1 MMRKSNSFKVPEKYF
16 ENFDVEILEKL
27 KLKKNVFTFPR
38 NYFENIDSKKIIE
51 KERSRSFYRNL
62 LITSSLTMSIM
73 ILFFLNT
80 FSEKEFVDETFL
92 VNDILE
98 ENFDY
103 MNQNLII
110 NRYSSNYTYQNYDN
124 QIIMS
129 NFDTDFDYLLID

>member
-1 MMRKSNSFKVPEKYF
+1 MRKSNSFKVPEKYF
-16 ENFDVEILEKL
+16 ENIDVEILEKL
-27 KLKKNVFTFPR
+27 KFKKNVFTFPQ

-62 LITSSLTMSIM
+62 LITSSVTMSLM
-73 ILFFLNT
+73 ILLILNT
-80 FSEKEFVDETFL
+80 FTDNEFVDETFL

-103 MNQNLII
+103 MNQNIII
-110 NRYSSNYTYQNYDN
+110 NRYSSNYIYQNYDN

-129 NFDTDFDYLLID
+129 NFDSDFDYLTID

>member
-1 MMRKSNSFKVPEKYF
+1 MRKSNSFKVPEKYF

-51 KERSRSFYRNL
+51 KERSRFFYRNL
-62 LITSSLTMSIM
+62 LITSSLTMSLM

-103 MNQNLII
+103 MNQNIDI
-110 NRYSSNYTYQNYDN
+110 NQYYTNYMYQNYDN

-129 NFDTDFDYLLID
+129 NFDSDFDYLTID

>member
-1 MMRKSNSFKVPEKYF
+1 MRKSNSFKVPEKYF
-16 ENFDVEILEKL
+16 ENIDVEILEKL
-27 KLKKNVFTFPR
+27 KFTKNVFTFPQ

-51 KERSRSFYRNL
+51 KDRSRSFYRNL
-62 LITSSLTMSIM
+62 LITSTVTMCLM
-73 ILFFLNT
+73 ILLIFNT
-80 FSEKEFVDETFL
+80 FTEKEFVDETFL

-103 MNQNLII
+103 MNQNIII
-110 NRYSSNYTYQNYDN
+110 NRYSSNYIYQNYDN

>member
-1 MMRKSNSFKVPEKYF
+1 MRKSNSFKVPEKYF
-16 ENFDVEILEKL
+16 ENIDVEILEKL
-27 KLKKNVFTFPR
+27 KFKKNVFTFPQ

-62 LITSSLTMSIM
+62 LITSSVTICLM
-73 ILFFLNT
+73 IFLILNPFT
-80 FSEKEFVDETFL
+80 DKEFVDETFL

-103 MNQNLII
+103 MNQNIDI
-110 NRYSSNYTYQNYDN
+110 NQYSSNYIYQNYDN

-129 NFDTDFDYLLID
+129 NFDSDFDYLTID

>member
-1 MMRKSNSFKVPEKYF
+1 MRKSNSFKVPKKYF
-16 ENFDVEILEKL
+16 ENIDVEILEKL
-27 KLKKNVFTFPR
+27 KFKKNVFTFPQ
-38 NYFENIDSKKIIE
+38 NYFENIDSEKIIE

-62 LITSSLTMSIM
+62 LITSSVTMSLM
-73 ILFFLNT
+73 ILLILNT

-103 MNQNLII
+103 MNQNIII
-110 NRYSSNYTYQNYDN
+110 NRYSSNYIYQNYDN

-129 NFDTDFDYLLID
+129 NFDSDFDYLTID